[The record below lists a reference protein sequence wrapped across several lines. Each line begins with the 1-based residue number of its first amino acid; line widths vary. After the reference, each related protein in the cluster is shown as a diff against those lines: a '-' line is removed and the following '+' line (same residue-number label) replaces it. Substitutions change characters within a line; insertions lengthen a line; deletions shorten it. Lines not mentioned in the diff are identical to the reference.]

1 MIDGKQH
8 LANKKK
14 AAAQRLIRTEAY
26 AEKVRT
32 LFAKTVNEILAL
44 NKTMPTLDDGV
55 MYSFDGDSMKKQ
67 KEVEALLR
75 RLSSTVTLAV
85 QNGIKLE
92 WEAANKECDQ
102 FVKSVFGKKVLST
115 PEFTA
120 YMDRNTAARD
130 AFIGRTENGLD
141 LSKRVWKSV
150 KQLREEMEVA
160 MTVAIGEGDSASSM
174 SRKVREYL
182 NDPDLMFRRF
192 RYKKGEKDIVDLTTG
207 EIVGTEPI
215 YGKKWK
221 KRIKDE
227 KTGKYKWIDYDRD
240 TYKTGTGVYK
250 SSARNA
256 MRVTRTETNIAYR
269 RADNARWQN
278 MDFVIGQHIELSRSH
293 PKKDICDDLVGDYPK
308 DFIFDSWHPQCF
320 CVCTPITIPP
330 EETAH
335 LTKMMLNGED
345 WRGEIEKMAQK
356 RMITEYPQN
365 FKDWVTDHKDKI
377 EIARKNGTEPYF
389 LRNNTLAVD
398 NIINPQPKKLT
409 PLEIAE
415 KRHAARTPEQVEA
428 IKRAANNRTST
439 RKFANKILDY
449 AANGHPDIDTTK
461 LQQALHSGNDEL
473 ALQEARAIKQT
484 ITKQNKLAKKAAN
497 NILAVAKDYNEV
509 DYTTLEAAI
518 NAGDIVA
525 MQAATKSVAN
535 AVSNMKKQETALGDL
550 IPDVH
555 TWHKTATMAELQGVH
570 DAVKAKLAQW
580 AGLDTDKLAKKLN
593 FEAVDFLGGNMHG
606 VQQKFPNTWKIS
618 QATYLKKRDSV
629 NYEIGIKEVQA
640 QIKDAKAWSVLH
652 PKATNAAK
660 YITEVEQAI
669 ANGDDIVSI
678 KQKATVAVG
687 EYTKKQAL
695 QAKNEAKKIQTKIAK
710 QEAKL
715 QTEFSDIES
724 KLNDSK
730 YISKI
735 TNEQLIDLMDR
746 QETIKNEIKALHS
759 QFSPDAY
766 TQARKDAALWAKDGM
781 EAYKELTPQCSDVW
795 KQATQAEREAI
806 YAYTYTYSNINEP
819 LRGLTYIG
827 SKQNIQDGLDRIPL
841 IEKIID
847 RTSLKRDMWL
857 QRGDGMVALKKFGL
871 SNYNTASDAEIQAL
885 VGKEGV
891 EGAFLSAG
899 SSKGHGFSGNI
910 VFNIYAPKGTKAMYC
925 EPFSKYGDG
934 AKSANWDGVAKQKTV
949 GYENETLI
957 QRGTKFRITKVEKS
971 GSHWYIDMEVIEQ
984 KPVPFPYVGG
994 YPFL

>member
-44 NKTMPTLDDGV
+44 NKTMPTLEDGV
-55 MYSFDGDSMKKQ
+55 MYSFDGDSIKKQ

-75 RLSSTVTLAV
+75 RLSSTVTMAV

-92 WEAANKECDQ
+92 WDAANKECDQ

-192 RYKKGEKDIVDLTTG
+192 RYKKGEKDIIDPTTG
-207 EIVGTEPI
+207 EIVGSEPI

-240 TYKTGTGVYK
+240 TYKTGNGVYK

-278 MDFVIGQHIELSRSH
+278 MDFVIGQHIELSKSH
-293 PKKDICDDLVGDYPK
+293 PKKDICDDLAGDYPK
-308 DFIFDSWHPQCF
+308 DFVFDSWHPQCF

-398 NIINPQPKKLT
+398 NIINPQQKKLT

-428 IKRAANNRTST
+428 IKNKVRNRAKSIRAAETYLDSFKDFPDSHTSALAKAYKHADWETVRKEALVLASRKRTIVST
-439 RKFANKILDY
+439 SIKTINDAKAY
-449 AANGHPDIDTTK
+449 KDIDVS
-461 LQQALHSGNDEL
+461 ALRKSIELGN
-473 ALQEARAIKQT
+473 IKQIQMERKKIDDLLLKAT
-484 ITKQNKLAKKAAN
+484 TQLSKLEAVITHLGNTNIAYNEVRNLDKKLTDDAIIKRVGGGDLTKGSCSSLAFTYAGNKAGLDVLDFRDGDSRKHFASTL
-497 NILAVAKDYNEV
+497 NIKEIASNVGGVVNKDYN
-509 DYTTLEAAI
+509 DFNNAKTLLSNTVVGKEYYFTCGAHAAI
-518 NAGDIVA
+518 IR
-525 MQAATKSVAN
+525 
-535 AVSNMKKQETALGDL
+535 
-550 IPDVH
+550 
-555 TWHKTATMAELQGVH
+555 KTDKGFEYLELQSPSENGFKPLN
-570 DAVKAKLAQW
+570 DKILRWRFGAKRSHSLY
-580 AGLDTDKLAKKLN
+580 G
-593 FEAVDFLGGNMHG
+593 
-606 VQQKFPNTWKIS
+606 QK
-618 QATYLKKRDSV
+618 
-629 NYEIGIKEVQA
+629 YE
-640 QIKDAKAWSVLH
+640 
-652 PKATNAAK
+652 T
-660 YITEVEQAI
+660 TEVLI
-669 ANGDDIVSI
+669 D
-678 KQKATVAVG
+678 
-687 EYTKKQAL
+687 
-695 QAKNEAKKIQTKIAK
+695 
-710 QEAKL
+710 
-715 QTEFSDIES
+715 TELL
-724 KLNDSK
+724 KNDSK
-730 YISKI
+730 FRKMLGYI
-735 TNEQLIDLMDR
+735 
-746 QETIKNEIKALHS
+746 
-759 QFSPDAY
+759 
-766 TQARKDAALWAKDGM
+766 
-781 EAYKELTPQCSDVW
+781 
-795 KQATQAEREAI
+795 
-806 YAYTYTYSNINEP
+806 
-819 LRGLTYIG
+819 
-827 SKQNIQDGLDRIPL
+827 
-841 IEKIID
+841 
-847 RTSLKRDMWL
+847 
-857 QRGDGMVALKKFGL
+857 
-871 SNYNTASDAEIQAL
+871 NTASDKQR
-885 VGKEGV
+885 
-891 EGAFLSAG
+891 
-899 SSKGHGFSGNI
+899 
-910 VFNIYAPKGTKAMYC
+910 
-925 EPFSKYGDG
+925 
-934 AKSANWDGVAKQKTV
+934 KSAS
-949 GYENETLI
+949 
-957 QRGTKFRITKVEKS
+957 GTIK
-971 GSHWYIDMEVIEQ
+971 
-984 KPVPFPYVGG
+984 
-994 YPFL
+994 